1 MSHYNE
7 DGTSTNLLDASASEH
22 ENILK
27 RPREE
32 EEELFANKNTR
43 VEKTN
48 DDNDKENDGDD
59 GMEEEVEEEVESKSN
74 DDDNETS
81 TVNGE
86 DVKSLVTF
94 ISPGDMHSGRPL
106 CDSCNYL
113 VAYARFVDKFGF
125 PIAECYDCASTMNGG
140 ADVDLTV
147 DNNFTQAIRELS
159 TTQQNLIVQPQGYSD
174 YYNASVPIDGVGPY
188 TLLPGAASALI
199 RITGYDLSGR
209 MSEFASNDTVIQL
222 PPNAT
227 RYDEGD
233 ILLNCLRTEMHRYKK
248 KAAWQGRLGIDYEGL
263 NAEGAVESI
272 VTKFMSVVSKIEFR
286 HFTDTTI
293 IDDFAWNMLAI
304 WRGYDLQNEALDSD
318 EFGSIDETLQL
329 TILKFWREE

>member
-1 MSHYNE
+1 MSHYN
-7 DGTSTNLLDASASEH
+7 DGRTSTNLLDSSASEH

-81 TVNGE
+81 AVNGE
-86 DVKSLVTF
+86 DIKSLATF
-94 ISPGDMHSGRPL
+94 ISPGVMHSGRPL
-106 CDSCNYL
+106 CDSCKHL

-159 TTQQNLIVQPQGYSD
+159 TTQQNLIVQPLEYSD

-188 TLLPGAASALI
+188 TLPPGAASALI
-199 RITGYDLSGR
+199 RITGYDLSGH

-222 PPNAT
+222 PPNANE
-227 RYDEGD
+227 RV
-233 ILLNCLRTEMHRYKK
+233 LFKR
-248 KAAWQGRLGIDYEGL
+248 WGL
-263 NAEGAVESI
+263 
-272 VTKFMSVVSKIEFR
+272 SVWKM
-286 HFTDTTI
+286 
-293 IDDFAWNMLAI
+293 WMP
-304 WRGYDLQNEALDSD
+304 
-318 EFGSIDETLQL
+318 
-329 TILKFWREE
+329 